1 MTMADEPSGNGAT
14 RAGAGGEADWFS
26 ADRFAAHRARLGVTW
41 GRPCRILHETE
52 STNDLALSAANTD
65 AKTGIVWVTRAQTHG
80 RGRRGNRWLAEP
92 GSALLCSTLLRWPG
106 PPANLAGFALAAGLS
121 VREVASRHIASSV
134 RVKWPNDVL
143 VQGRKLAGILVEA
156 RKVNE
161 SHAVVIGVG
170 LNVLAESFPDGAPR
184 ATSLALER
192 GHDLELE
199 LLMAELLG
207 ALELRTRS
215 LLMHGITALVEEANR
230 FDALLGCALRVENEG
245 ASVEGMGRG
254 FSTDGHLLLEVDGQV
269 MTITAGHVATLDD
282 VAFDSAAIDAP
293 SE

>member
-1 MTMADEPSGNGAT
+1 MTKVNEPSGGGAT
-14 RAGAGGEADWFS
+14 QAGAGGEADWFS

-52 STNDLALSAANTD
+52 STNDLALSNASTD
-65 AKTGIVWVTRAQTHG
+65 AKTGIVWVARSQTHG

-121 VREVASRHIASSV
+121 VREVASQHTAAAV
-134 RVKWPNDVL
+134 CVKWPNDVL
-143 VQGRKLAGILVEA
+143 ASDRKLAGILVEA

-161 SHAVVIGVG
+161 SHAVVIGIG

-192 GHDLELE
+192 GRDLEFE
-199 LLMAELLG
+199 LILAELLG
-207 ALELRTRS
+207 ALELRTRA
-215 LLMHGITALVEEANR
+215 LLTQGIAPLAEEANR
-230 FDALLGCALRVENEG
+230 FDALMGRALRVENEG
-245 ASVEGMGRG
+245 ASVEGIGRG
-254 FSTDGHLLLEVDGQV
+254 FSTDGLLLLEVDGRT
-269 MTITAGHVATLDD
+269 MTITAGHVAALDN
-282 VAFDSAAIDAP
+282 VEIGAP
-293 SE
+293 SV